1 MIRYGFGDIVR
12 RLGMAGFIEGAGKI
26 LHWNEMEEL
35 TRMEPPKRVRRALEE
50 MGPTF
55 VKLGQILATRSDLF
69 APQWIKEF
77 EKLQD
82 RAQPVPFA
90 EIQDQLLEDM
100 GALPSEVFAEFFE
113 APIAA
118 ASIGQ
123 VHKATLDDGSVV
135 VVKVRRPGIR
145 PKVEADLRLLNQIAE
160 IAEKEVNLLKRFRP
174 REVIHQFTLSM
185 RRELDL
191 AGECR
196 SAERIASSFVADS
209 NIIIPRVY
217 WEWTSERVNVQ
228 EFIDGISGRDLVAV
242 DKAGLDRQLLA
253 KRGAEAVL
261 KMILE
266 DGYFHADPHPGNT
279 FYLPDNR
286 IAFIDFGMVGRLSEQ
301 RRFQVVDLLKG
312 LVDRDTDTVVKLLL
326 KWSSDIHVDKNS
338 LTLEIDSFI
347 DQYHNVPL
355 KDLDITD
362 ILTDLTT
369 LLRDYQLNL
378 PPDLTLL
385 FKAFITLE
393 GMGQQLDPEFNM
405 VDVAEP
411 FLRRALLSRYSPD
424 AVVKRG
430 WQNFASMVELFTGLP
445 DDLHRLL
452 ETARHGALGVK
463 LDISRPVWFT
473 QQLDRAVNRL
483 SISLVTAA
491 LIVGSSIAMTVEG
504 ASSFVGTSAFIG
516 AVVGAVW
523 LLFSIWRSG

>member
-1 MIRYGFGDIVR
+1 
-12 RLGMAGFIEGAGKI
+12 
-26 LHWNEMEEL
+26 
-35 TRMEPPKRVRRALEE
+35 

-82 RAQPVPFA
+82 RAQPVPFV
-90 EIQDQLLEDM
+90 EIKKQLLEDM
-100 GALPSEVFAEFFE
+100 GALPGEIFADFIET
-113 APIAA
+113 PIAA

-123 VHKATLDDGSVV
+123 VHKAALEDGSIV

-160 IAEKEVNLLKRFRP
+160 IAEKEVQLLKRFRP

-196 SAERIASSFVADS
+196 SAERIASAFEADP
-209 NIIIPRVY
+209 NIIVPRVY

-228 EFIDGISGRDLVAV
+228 EYIDGISGRDLAAV

-279 FYLPDNR
+279 FYLPNNR
-286 IAFIDFGMVGRLSEQ
+286 IAFIDFGMVGRLSEL
-301 RRFQVVDLLKG
+301 RRFQVIDLLKG

-326 KWSSDIHVDKNS
+326 KWSSDVHVDKDS
-338 LTLEIDSFI
+338 LTLDIDSFI

-355 KDLDITD
+355 KDLDITE

-393 GMGQQLDPEFNM
+393 GMGQQLDPDFNM
-405 VDVAEP
+405 VDVAGP

-424 AVVKRG
+424 SVAKRG
-430 WQNFASMVELFTGLP
+430 WQNFTSMVELFTGLP

-452 ETARHGALGVK
+452 ETARHGALGIRM
-463 LDISRPVWFT
+463 DISRPAWFIR
-473 QQLDRAVNRL
+473 QLDRVVNRL
-483 SISLVTAA
+483 SISLVTSA

-504 ASSFVGTSAFIG
+504 ASSFVGTTAFIG
-516 AVVGAVW
+516 AVFGAIW